1 MQPLSQDA
9 ATCAKTGA
17 VAGPPLISPA
27 RPAYKWWV
35 AATVMLGAFLVVVSG
50 ATVNVALP
58 PIMTTFSMNL
68 DDAQWVVTAYMIASA
83 VLIPTVGWLGNRLG
97 NRNLF
102 LASLLLFIASSALG
116 GLAWSGGA
124 LIGFRI
130 LQGVG
135 GGPILP
141 MAMVLLNE
149 AFPPRERGLAMGL
162 FGLAAAFGPA
172 VGPVVGG
179 YLTDYLSWRAVFY
192 LNVLPGLVCVALV
205 VLVIPNTR
213 DEQRRSLDLP
223 GLITLA
229 VFLVSLLIALSQ
241 GHRHGWDAPFIQ
253 RLFVVAGV
261 AFVAFVAIEL
271 WRAEPLVEL
280 RLYRNAAFSVVSVVI
295 LLNAVNFWASNFIQT
310 ILMQRTL
317 DYTPAQAGF
326 ATLPGAFIMAFT
338 TLGAGRLADLVD
350 RRVIVLFGLG
360 LFALSTYW
368 LSHVSLDTPMEL
380 IIWMIVGRYFSI
392 AFVFT
397 PMNAISLMTLPPDKV
412 RMGSGLINIVQQ
424 GIGGTTGIAVMA
436 TFLERRTIYHA
447 SMLDQQQ
454 TLSPLEW
461 SEILQPVQAFVAR
474 AGDAE
479 AMVRLKAL
487 GLLQRH
493 LSLEATVT
501 AYQDCFLL
509 MTGLCLVAMPLVLFL
524 RRRPARQPAPA
535 AGKSR
540 RG

>member
-295 LLNAVNFWASNFIQT
+295 LLNAVNFWASNFMQT